1 MASLPE
7 TFDKQLQ
14 DALNARAVWLPGKPV
29 QIGDIMV
36 RRNDNY
42 HKIGHIADFGA
53 TIRSSPHADKSLDLA
68 TSKVKQRIFQAG
80 VELPGSEQLDL
91 SAEAS
96 VKYEFS
102 SKSQFILKTPNLHGL
117 SIDNMLMI
125 GGQLA
130 PMPNWKHDK
139 FFIVE
144 ETYGADQWSFLGTK
158 ETSSNFELSGKGS
171 GILSFLTAGFAVGLK
186 SSGNVDIK
194 MLGGGGMLAMNLV
207 RIRKD
212 GSTNHGNGGG
222 LL

>member
-1 MASLPE
+1 MSLPDA
-7 TFDKQLQ
+7 FDKQLR
-14 DALNARAVWLPGKPV
+14 DALNARAVWQPGKPV

-36 RRNDNY
+36 RRDDSF
-42 HKIGHIADFGA
+42 HKVGHIADFGA

-68 TSKVKQRIFQAG
+68 TSKVKQRIFQANA
-80 VELPGSEQLDL
+80 ELPGSDQLDL

-102 SKSQFILKTPNLHGL
+102 GKSQFILKTPNLKGL

-125 GGQLA
+125 AGQLA
-130 PMPNWKHDK
+130 ALPNWKHDK

-144 ETYGADQWSFLGTK
+144 ETYGAEQWSFLGTK
-158 ETSSNFELSGKGS
+158 ESASNLELSGKGS
-171 GILSFLTAGFAVGLK
+171 GILSFLTAGVSVGLK
-186 SSGNVDIK
+186 SSGTIDVK

-212 GSTNHGNGGG
+212 GSTDHGN
-222 LL
+222 